1 MKTRVV
7 IADDHPIFRVG
18 LRHILEQENKYECL
32 EAEDG
37 GKAQTLIMKHAPHIA
52 LLDIKMP
59 VAGGLEVLQKTIT
72 RSPDTR
78 FVMLTMY
85 DDSKLIERAF
95 DLGGHAYLLKEN
107 AESELTHCLSR
118 VLSGHR
124 YLSNSISHS
133 SINTLSAT
141 NENITQLTPAELR
154 IIKFVSEFKTS
165 REIANELNISVRT
178 VQNHRHHINEKLQLN
193 GSNALLHFSVKY
205 FSDQSG

>member
-1 MKTRVV
+1 MKSSVV

-18 LRHILEQENKYECL
+18 LRHILEQEGEYECM

-37 GKAQTLIMKHAPHIA
+37 GEAQTLIIKHAPHIA

-72 RSPDTR
+72 RSPNTR
-78 FVMLTMY
+78 FVILTMY

-107 AESELTHCLSR
+107 AESELTDCLTR

-124 YLSNSISHS
+124 YLSESISHTS
-133 SINTLSAT
+133 LESTSTTDESIA
-141 NENITQLTPAELR
+141 QLTPAELR

-165 REIANELNISVRT
+165 REIASELNISIRT
-178 VQNHRHHINEKLQLN
+178 VQNHRHHINEKMNLN
-193 GSNALLHFSVKY
+193 GSNALLHFSVRY
-205 FSDQSG
+205 FSKKVE

>member
-1 MKTRVV
+1 MKSSVI
-7 IADDHPIFRVG
+7 IADDHPIFRIG
-18 LRHILEQENKYECL
+18 LRHILEQDGKYECM

-37 GKAQTLIMKHAPHIA
+37 GKAQALIIEHTPDIA

-59 VAGGLEVLQKTIT
+59 VAGGLEVLQKTIA

-78 FVMLTMY
+78 FVILTMY

-107 AESELTHCLSR
+107 AESELTHCLTR

-124 YLSNSISHS
+124 YLSESISHTS
-133 SINTLSAT
+133 MDSTSTTGESIA
-141 NENITQLTPAELR
+141 QLTPAELR

-165 REIANELNISVRT
+165 REIASELNISIRT
-178 VQNHRHHINEKLQLN
+178 VQNHRHHINEKLNLN
-193 GSNALLHFSVKY
+193 GSNALLHFSVRY
-205 FSDQSG
+205 FSQQVE